1 MRCQGKLPSL
11 ASPLAAIA
19 SAWIEEAREDSKE
32 GRGCI
37 EIEAGVMGW
46 VDREKQRVDGRE
58 KKHTKKIQ
66 TQAFDQRSNLNS
78 NFRERSH
85 HCCYNTTVH
94 TDTHPQSVN
103 YTGKYK
109 QQPKYV

>member
-58 KKHTKKIQ
+58 KKTHEK
-66 TQAFDQRSNLNS
+66 D
-78 NFRERSH
+78 
-85 HCCYNTTVH
+85 
-94 TDTHPQSVN
+94 TDS
-103 YTGKYK
+103 GF
-109 QQPKYV
+109 